1 MEPTTQRGYAIVL
14 ENSGMSSFFAYDM
27 FIKYAY
33 VDDNILI
40 TLDKKIRT
48 EYNKGKKE
56 QKIMAKTTANISIDA
71 ETKAKAQALFADFG
85 MDLSTAINIFLRQA
99 IYENA
104 IPFAITRNV
113 PNQTTVDAMDEY
125 DEMEKHP
132 EKYKRYS
139 TFKEAMKDVLDN
151 A

>member
-1 MEPTTQRGYAIVL
+1 
-14 ENSGMSSFFAYDM
+14 
-27 FIKYAY
+27 
-33 VDDNILI
+33 
-40 TLDKKIRT
+40 
-48 EYNKGKKE
+48 
-56 QKIMAKTTANISIDA
+56 MAKTTANISIDA

-85 MDLSTAINIFLRQA
+85 MDLSTAVNIFLRQA
-99 IYENA
+99 IYEHA

-113 PNQTTVDAMDEY
+113 PNQKTVEAMDEY

-139 TFKEAMKDVLDN
+139 TFKDAMRDVLDN